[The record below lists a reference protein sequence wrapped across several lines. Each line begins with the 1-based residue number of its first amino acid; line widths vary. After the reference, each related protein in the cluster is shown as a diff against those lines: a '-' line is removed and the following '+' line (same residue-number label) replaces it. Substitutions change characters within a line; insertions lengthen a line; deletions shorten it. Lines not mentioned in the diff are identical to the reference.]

1 MVSSITLLSFSGVEK
16 SAAVVIR
23 SASKAFEARSDNTYR
38 VKIKATVDVTAIFR
52 TFHLEIEKTITVTVT
67 RFHITTPASKALA
80 MKVNLLP
87 AKVNLSASAPVNF
100 SKP

>member
-1 MVSSITLLSFSGVEK
+1 MGKKTRYLLLLWEVISRVDFCQSLEMGVIE
-16 SAAVVIR
+16 AV
-23 SASKAFEARSDNTYR
+23 
-38 VKIKATVDVTAIFR
+38 
-52 TFHLEIEKTITVTVT
+52 
-67 RFHITTPASKALA
+67 A